1 MHGRDWPFPKK
12 MFAKTATLPPC
23 YCPWQFIDSPG
34 VQTLRENRGNW
45 QIIGPSLPET
55 TNQPDAL
62 DNPTPAMYP
71 KTLQSITS
79 VEWPGSS
86 GVSGVSTPG
95 WGPFEPRFGNRCA
108 RVIFG
113 IFIKALPEN
122 PLQLSRGLA
131 STAFS
136 PYRGKRAPTKNGV
149 CWFSAQ
155 KSYHQSGWSFPM
167 ITGRCECGK
176 VKYHVD
182 GEITDFSHCH
192 CSQCRRLH
200 GAAFA
205 SFAGVPRATF
215 NYDCGESAPQNHY
228 SSRLTR
234 QPDAKPSPTTA
245 STPS

>member
-131 STAFS
+131 RT
-136 PYRGKRAPTKNGV
+136 
-149 CWFSAQ
+149 
-155 KSYHQSGWSFPM
+155 
-167 ITGRCECGK
+167 
-176 VKYHVD
+176 
-182 GEITDFSHCH
+182 
-192 CSQCRRLH
+192 L
-200 GAAFA
+200 
-205 SFAGVPRATF
+205 
-215 NYDCGESAPQNHY
+215 
-228 SSRLTR
+228 LTELALVVSR
-234 QPDAKPSPTTA
+234 QPHSHPIGENALQQKTEYVGSLHKNHTTRVVGVSP
-245 STPS
+245 